1 MGLHHCRIG
10 SQVFSR
16 GIDFPIGKL
25 LEENPSARSKHGDQ
39 LPKSHI
45 PLRNVSE
52 HKAGAYKIEGSLG
65 ERVRDDIVLSNFEVG
80 ETKLLQKASI
90 NVGDQNMASGRN
102 ALAKPLSDG
111 AAALAHFQVIPD
123 WDQLRD
129 HPGDGGIGIENLREG
144 GDTG

>member
-1 MGLHHCRIG
+1 EVMGLHHCRIG
-10 SQVFSR
+10 SQEFSR

-52 HKAGAYKIEGSLG
+52 HKTGVYKIEGSLG

-80 ETKLLQKASI
+80 ETTLLQKASI
-90 NVGDQNMASGRN
+90 NDGDLNLASGLN
-102 ALAKPLSDG
+102 EHAMLICYG
-111 AAALAHFQVIPD
+111 AAALAHY
-123 WDQLRD
+123 
-129 HPGDGGIGIENLREG
+129 
-144 GDTG
+144 